1 MQQRPSFGS
10 MREVSIELH
19 LNPPSQL
26 IPALN
31 TSHTLPPLLS
41 VWDATAERLS
51 GTGDGAWLRQMPTR
65 LGV

>member
-1 MQQRPSFGS
+1 MKPLTRRSVLSVRP
-10 MREVSIELH
+10 
-19 LNPPSQL
+19 PQL

-31 TSHTLPPLLS
+31 TRHTLPPLLS

-51 GTGDGAWLRQMPTR
+51 GIGDGAWLRQMPTR